1 MTIHVKANIFIECK
15 FKLPD
20 GEGGATVVGSKKNNF
35 TVVYSRALL
44 LKLFKLFPKMFCV
57 TYVSEVTATL

>member
-20 GEGGATVVGSKKNNF
+20 GEGGATVVGSKKKQF
-35 TVVYSRALL
+35 YSRLQQSTSS
-44 LKLFKLFPKMFCV
+44 KII
-57 TYVSEVTATL
+57 